1 MDDDGFDVETGE
13 WVGDSNRVDESDYRA
28 FIERVRDKPKK
39 DFLKELRRCL
49 EGFLR
54 PRCRPWESH
63 EQDLVAFNY
72 DFREGAGKLPYVVD
86 FGEEQDDIAGAVKS
100 LSHVDWVLKQD
111 ERSGELHFSESEYLV
126 GRAVSQIDNLEF
138 RKKAAELDELLLEG
152 GRGFLPGE
160 LASELGVS
168 TKTINTYAKIAGIP
182 TPGRGKRNF
191 RYSEIDRIAI
201 LAHAAS
207 NASSDLDIVAKA
219 KIALQ
224 ETETKPKNGN

>member
-63 EQDLVAFNY
+63 EQDLVAFNH

-86 FGEEQDDIAGAVKS
+86 FGEEQDDIAEAFKS
-100 LSHVDWVLKQD
+100 LSHIDWVLKQD
-111 ERSGELHFSESEYLV
+111 EGSGELHFSESEYLV
-126 GRAVSQIDNLEF
+126 GRAVSQIDNQEF
-138 RKKAAELDELLLEG
+138 RKKAAELDEKL
-152 GRGFLPGE
+152 R
-160 LASELGVS
+160 LADQEIPAEFRTRIITKSEAGAKHGDKPSNPRQYIDRLIKKNLGVV
-168 TKTINTYAKIAGIP
+168 
-182 TPGRGKRNF
+182 
-191 RYSEIDRIAI
+191 
-201 LAHAAS
+201 AS
-207 NASSDLDIVAKA
+207 ANQWAVASSGYLISATS
-219 KIALQ
+219 Q
-224 ETETKPKNGN
+224 RPFGS